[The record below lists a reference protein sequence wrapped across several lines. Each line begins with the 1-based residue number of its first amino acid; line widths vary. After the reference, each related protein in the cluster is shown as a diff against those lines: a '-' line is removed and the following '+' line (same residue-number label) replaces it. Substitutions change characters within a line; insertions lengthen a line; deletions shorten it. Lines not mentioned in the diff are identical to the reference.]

1 MHPVYQVIFL
11 NKILTNHLLSENMRW
26 NYTSFNVTLNYLMHE
41 IMKFCVTSSL
51 ALDNWEQNIIKLLA
65 ISQTIHTVCC
75 EDDYF
80 PKGKFKSF
88 NTFFHSVYLV
98 LSKCFVSLF
107 LLPIGLPCVICWSY
121 VTKINAVLWHSARQ
135 KFTSLGLF
143 TFARIACLLQLWIKT
158 SELDDSIWATPK

>member
-88 NTFFHSVYLV
+88 NTLFHSVYLV

-107 LLPIGLPCVICWSY
+107 SVASWFAVRYLLVVCNEDKCCV
-121 VTKINAVLWHSARQ
+121 VTQRAADIHV
-135 KFTSLGLF
+135 
-143 TFARIACLLQLWIKT
+143 ACLV
-158 SELDDSIWATPK
+158 